1 MRRSQGGIAVVE
13 FVVLGLQWLTEVRPV
28 DDGVAPVEDHP
39 LSLPRIGARR

>member
-1 MRRSQGGIAVVE
+1 MRRSQGGVAVVE
-13 FVVLGLQWLTEVRPV
+13 SLMLGLQWLTEVGLV